1 VSDVGQRERKVQ
13 NRVVALLRDRLGYEY
28 LGDWTDRGGSN
39 VEEKLLRRNLS
50 ARGYDDDLIGKA
62 LFELDRAKAL
72 GGGHNLYKANK
83 DVYELLRYGIPVSP
97 EPGEGKKTVELI
109 DWKNPDANRFAIAEE
124 VTIEGHHTKRPDIVL
139 YVNGIALG
147 VLELKRS
154 LTSVTEGI
162 RQNIGNQ
169 TSEFIQPFFST
180 VQLLMAAND
189 VEGLH
194 YGAVETKEKK
204 WTRWREES
212 DLLASP
218 LDVALRQLC
227 AKQRFLELIH
237 NFVVFDSGRKKICR
251 PNQYFGVKA
260 AQRRI
265 EKREDGIVWHAQGSG
280 KSLTMVWL
288 AKWIRE
294 NQTDPRV
301 LLVTD
306 RDELD
311 DQIEK
316 VFLGVQENIHR
327 TRSGSD
333 LISLLNTNS
342 QWLICSLIHKFGD
355 GGEGES
361 VDAFIAELKANLPA
375 DFSAK
380 GNFVVFVDECH
391 RTQAGKLH
399 AAMKELLPD
408 AMFIGFTGTPLLK
421 GDKKRSVETFGSYIH
436 TYKFDEAVKD
446 KAILDLRYEAR
457 DIDQEIT
464 SPERVDAWFEAK
476 TSGLTDLAK
485 AELKKRWGTM
495 QKVLTSK
502 SRAEKIVSDILL
514 DMERLPR
521 LLSRRGNAMLVSSD
535 VYQACKLYELFSQT
549 SLKGRVAIVTSYRPV
564 PGDISKE
571 DAGAGENEALRKY
584 SIYRQMLADHF
595 EEPKDSAMYKVEAFE
610 DEVKRRFAEEPEQ
623 MRLLI
628 VVDKL
633 LTGFDAPPATYLYID
648 KKMQDQG
655 LFQAICRVNRLD
667 EEDKE
672 YGYIIDYK
680 DLFKSIETA
689 YADYTGEA
697 LSGYDAEDVAGLLK
711 GRLEKGREQLEAALE
726 RIRALCEPIEPP
738 RGTLEH
744 QRYFCAADTADPNA
758 LRENEPKRVA
768 LYKAVTGLIRAY
780 SALANEMGAAG
791 YTTSEAKAIEAEVRH
806 YDQVRR
812 EVKLGSGESL
822 DFTAYEADMRYLI
835 DTYIRAEEPEKA
847 MSFDE
852 KGMVAL
858 LASRGIDEV
867 VDSLPDGIRENQ
879 DAIRETIENSA
890 RKLIA
895 DERPV
900 NPRYFE
906 RMSKLLDA
914 LIEQRRKEALSYR
927 EYLRKLQALAKQVAD
942 PTQGG
947 EYPAAIASSAQRA
960 LFDNLDRNE
969 TLALAL
975 DEAILQTRQDSWRG
989 HLMKERQLLKAIEK
1003 VLDAS
1008 PNGGDAKAILK
1019 LVKHQD
1025 EY

>member
-1 VSDVGQRERKVQ
+1 VSDVGQREREVQ
-13 NRVVALLRDRLGYEY
+13 NRVIALFRNQLGYQY
-28 LGDWTDRGGSN
+28 LGDWMDQGGSN
-39 VEEKLLRRNLS
+39 VEEKLLRQNLS
-50 ARGYDDDLIGKA
+50 ARGYNDDLIGKA
-62 LFELDRAKAL
+62 LFEFDRAKAL
-72 GGGHNLYKANK
+72 GGGHDLYQANK
-83 DVYELLRYGIPVSP
+83 DAYELLRYGIQVSP
-97 EPGEGKKTVELI
+97 EPGESKETVELI
-109 DWKNPDANRFAIAEE
+109 DWKNPDANHFAIAEE
-124 VTIEGHHTKRPDIVL
+124 VTVEGHHTKRPDIVL
-139 YVNGIALG
+139 YVNGIALS

-154 LTSVTEGI
+154 LISVTEGI

-169 TSEFIQPFFST
+169 TPEFIRPFFST
-180 VQLLMAAND
+180 VQLLMAGND

-194 YGAVETKEKK
+194 YGAIETEEKK
-204 WTRWREES
+204 WTRWREKS
-212 DLLASP
+212 DLLVSP
-218 LDVALRQLC
+218 LDIALRQLC

-237 NFVVFDSGRKKICR
+237 DFLVFDAGHKKICR

-265 EKREDGIVWHAQGSG
+265 EKQEDGIIWHAQGSG

-311 DQIEK
+311 DQIER
-316 VFLGVQENIHR
+316 VFLGVQEDIYR
-327 TRSGSD
+327 TKSGRG

-342 QWLICSLIHKFGD
+342 QWLICSLIHKFGS

-361 VDAFIAELKANLPA
+361 VDAFIAELKKNLPT

-380 GNFVVFVDECH
+380 GNFFVFVDECH

-399 AAMKELLPD
+399 AAMKELLPG

-421 GDKKRSVETFGSYIH
+421 GNKRRSIETFGSYIH

-457 DIDQEIT
+457 DIDQEIS
-464 SPERVDAWFEAK
+464 SPEKVDEWFEAK
-476 TSGLTDLAK
+476 TAGLTDLAK

-535 VYQACKLYELFSQT
+535 IYQACKFYELFNQT
-549 SLKGRVAIVTSYRPV
+549 GLKGKVAIVTSYKPA
-564 PGDISKE
+564 PGAISKE

-595 EEPKDSAMYKVEAFE
+595 EEPKDRAMYKVEAFE
-610 DEVKRRFAEEPEQ
+610 DEVKRKFVEEPGQ

-648 KKMQDQG
+648 KKMQDHG

-667 EEDKE
+667 GEDKE
-672 YGYIIDYK
+672 YGYIVDYK

-689 YADYTGEA
+689 YGDYTGEA

-711 GRLEKGREQLEAALE
+711 DRLEKGHEHLDAALE
-726 RIRALCEPIEPP
+726 RIRALCEPVEPP

-768 LYKAVTGLIRAY
+768 LYRAVTGLIRAY
-780 SALANEMGAAG
+780 SSLANEMIAAG
-791 YTTSEAKAIEAEVRH
+791 YTTSEARAIEAEVRY
-806 YDQVRR
+806 YDQVRQ
-812 EVKLGSGESL
+812 EVKLGAGESL

-835 DTYIRAEEPEKA
+835 DTYIRAEESEKV

-852 KGMVAL
+852 QGLVEL
-858 LASRGIDEV
+858 LATKGIDEV
-867 VDSLPDGIRENQ
+867 IDGLPDGIGGNQ
-879 DAIRETIENSA
+879 DAISETIENNT
-890 RKLIA
+890 RKLII
-895 DERPV
+895 DEQPV

-906 RMSKLLDA
+906 KMSKLLDA
-914 LIEQRRKEALSYR
+914 LIEQRREEALDYK
-927 EYLRKLQALAKQVAD
+927 EYLGKLQELAKQVVD
-942 PTQGG
+942 PAQGG
-947 EYPAAIASSAQRA
+947 EYPAAIASNAQRS

-969 TLALAL
+969 TLALEL
-975 DEAILQTRQDSWRG
+975 DEAILQTHQDSWRG
-989 HLMKERQLLKAIEK
+989 HLMKERKLLKAITK

-1008 PNGGDAKAILK
+1008 SNGGDPKAILE
-1019 LVKHQD
+1019 LAKHQD